1 MFQFDRAGQ
10 KLLVHKQVYTS
21 LRLTSTS
28 AFSFRSL
35 HMAGLGFELV
45 WEDAQQLEGCP
56 TTGNRLCAMEIGIWI
71 TNSNR
76 NNCNSTIVCGESVR
90 HGV

>member
-1 MFQFDRAGQ
+1 M
-10 KLLVHKQVYTS
+10 YTG
-21 LRLTSTS
+21 LRLTSSS
-28 AFSFRSL
+28 AFSFEVLQDQCCMSL
-35 HMAGLGFELV
+35 HMACLGFELV